1 MMPKHLIFSLLLL
14 AGTSAQALQ
23 VVDAVPGQN
32 AFARIS
38 AKEITA
44 LRIQNGQ
51 IRSVFATD
59 GELTITKDEETSQ
72 MFIRPVVLDKPI
84 NLRVISRAGKT
95 YNLVLQAVDIPQE
108 DIEIREPA
116 EARPSPYGD
125 NPRTTTSLLYKSVR
139 SLITGMALEKP
150 PAHMTFK
157 PARKEFRFWDLTR
170 LELIGLY
177 NERDLVGEK
186 YTLSNQGK
194 DLIRLVEQE
203 FYREGVVAV
212 SIEDHEL
219 TPGQTTFVYV
229 VREQGNGGN

>member
-1 MMPKHLIFSLLLL
+1 MMPRFLIFSLLLL
-14 AGTSAQALQ
+14 ATSAQALQ

-32 AFARIS
+32 AFAKIS

-44 LRIQNGQ
+44 IRIQNGQ

-72 MFIRPVVLDKPI
+72 MFIRPAVLDKPI
-84 NLRVISRAGKT
+84 NVRVISRSGKT
-95 YNLVLQAVDIPQE
+95 YNLVLQAIDIPQE

-116 EARPSPYGD
+116 EAQPSPYGD
-125 NPRTTTSLLYKSVR
+125 NPRSTTSLLYKSVR

-150 PAHMTFK
+150 PVHMTFK
-157 PARKEFRFWDLTR
+157 PTQKEFRLWKQTRFVLTG
-170 LELIGLY
+170 IY

-186 YTLSNQGK
+186 YTLTNQGK
-194 DLIRLVEQE
+194 DLIGLTEQE

-219 TPGQTTFVYV
+219 TPGQTTYVYV
-229 VREQGNGGN
+229 VREQDHGGN